1 MSRDFISSPPRQ
13 SVPSN
18 GERADEA
25 VAILSELTVEFA
37 TALPQKIDELSDA
50 CRELAHD
57 VRAAERAHRVA
68 HGLAGAGT
76 TFGMPEVTTF
86 AREIA
91 VLLRDIL
98 EHGTGR
104 TGLLAPTIQRLITD
118 LRRVAT
124 RPLSLVPA
132 PERKSAR
139 PSLRGN
145 RLATAYMVGVLETE
159 PSHAHGIAAQLVHFG
174 YEVRVIPATEQVS
187 DAHLRGLSAVVCEL
201 SMADK
206 IRRIAPTLPLL
217 GMLDRD
223 DLALRLQAVRAG
235 FSALV
240 ARPCDAGELARALER
255 LNPLEMAPSERVLI
269 VEDDSRL
276 ARSYALTLENAGM
289 VTSILADPMLLL
301 DAVVEFRPEM
311 ILMDLYLPDCTG
323 LELAA
328 VLRQDDRV
336 VGVPIVFLTAETRP
350 TSALAALEVGADD
363 FLSKPVAPERLISVV
378 RSRIDRARIVRS
390 FMDRDSLTGLLNH
403 SRTLERVEQEVS
415 LACRRG
421 SPFSLVLI
429 DLDHFKH
436 VNDVHGH
443 VVGDRVLKSLSALL
457 RQRLRRSD
465 IIGRC
470 GGEEFALLLPD
481 TPGKD
486 AVRVI
491 DELRQRF
498 SELSHATN
506 LADLFVTFSA
516 GVASTEEF
524 GTSQLLWE
532 AADAALYAAKDAG
545 RNRAVLSNAQIVE
558 RRGPSLEP
566 PLAAPVKEGATP
578 RSAP

>member
-1 MSRDFISSPPRQ
+1 MSRVLVSSPPRQ
-13 SVPSN
+13 SVPVS
-18 GERADEA
+18 GERATEA
-25 VAILSELTVEFA
+25 VAALTELTVEFA
-37 TALPQKIDELSDA
+37 TTLPQKIDELSEV
-50 CRELAHD
+50 CRELATD
-57 VRAAERAHRVA
+57 VSGAERAHRIA
-68 HGLAGAGT
+68 HGLAGAGA

-86 AREIA
+86 AREID

-98 EHGTGR
+98 EHGAAR
-104 TGLLAPTIQRLITD
+104 VALLAPTIQRLITD
-118 LRRVAT
+118 LRRIAS

-132 PERKSAR
+132 PEPRKSAR
-139 PSLRGN
+139 PSLRN
-145 RLATAYMVGVLETE
+145 RMTASYTVGVLEAE
-159 PSHAHGIAAQLVHFG
+159 ASHAHGIAAQLVHFG
-174 YEVRVIPATEQVS
+174 YEVRILAASEEIETSHV
-187 DAHLRGLSAVVCEL
+187 RGLSAVVCDL
-201 SMADK
+201 SMADR
-206 IRRIAPTLPLL
+206 IRRIAPNLPLL

-255 LNPLEMAPSERVLI
+255 LNPLELAPSERVLI

-289 VTSILADPMLLL
+289 VTSVLADPMLLL

-403 SRTLERVEQEVS
+403 SRTIERVEQEVS
-415 LACRRG
+415 LARRRG
-421 SPFSLVLI
+421 APFSLVLI
-429 DLDHFKH
+429 DLDLFKR

-481 TPGKD
+481 TPGQN
-486 AVRVI
+486 AFNVI
-491 DELRQRF
+491 EELRQRF
-498 SELSHATN
+498 SELSHATH
-506 LADLFVTFSA
+506 LEDLFVTFSA
-516 GVASTEEF
+516 GVATTDQFS
-524 GTSQLLWE
+524 SSMLLWE
-532 AADAALYAAKDAG
+532 AADAALYAAKNAG
-545 RNRAVLSNAQIVE
+545 RNRTVLADPHVVAHRASF
-558 RRGPSLEP
+558 EP
-566 PLAAPVKEGATP
+566 HA
-578 RSAP
+578 